1 MQPLVAPG
9 RILNHRAA
17 SPARPLNA
25 SKSHGTV
32 QFQPNRPQ
40 AGLSSW
46 SRHGAQS
53 ALNLSDNLNDLGS
66 VVTPIFPRQGRTT
79 ARRSSIADLSSP
91 HKISTA
97 QRVSSPMTG
106 SPHRR
111 PSRTD
116 LLSPCQRGGS
126 PFARFPASLS
136 SPGAAI
142 LQQQQQMVQTQQ
154 HPHWVLSSPSQR
166 AASPHGSRVHLVS
179 SLSSVGACRAS
190 SPYQNVSD
198 GWSQRSTVGTSTA
211 LPNGRLSQWKT
222 GRTSEGTHQ
231 ACGQPINMTLA
242 APGPE
247 RRLPMASRPADE
259 LRIAA
264 DSEETDDQAIHR
276 PVRALAQH
284 VAHDDTSAREQHAK
298 LSAELAESLA
308 KEAELEPIV
317 TSKRSQ
323 AVLNGLWINTLKRR
337 VEEARSRGA
346 ESLAPKP
353 NVDVVTRST
362 SSQSALTPHSSRVR
376 TETDMQR
383 QCQNDF
389 GDEAE
394 EHREESNNVTLESV
408 AVQLLSMQDL
418 ETQVACLEDE
428 LTSRKKEMER
438 LQGELRSLDLLS
450 AQHRNP
456 SLRLSDELCAV
467 GSPSRCRV

>member
-25 SKSHGTV
+25 SKSYGTV
-32 QFQPNRPQ
+32 QFHPNRPQ
-40 AGLSSW
+40 GGLSSW
-46 SRHGAQS
+46 PRHGAQS

-66 VVTPIFPRQGRTT
+66 VVTPIFPGQGRTV
-79 ARRSSIADLSSP
+79 ARRSSITDLSSP
-91 HKISTA
+91 HKTSTA
-97 QRVSSPMTG
+97 QQVSSPMTG

-111 PSRTD
+111 LSRSD

-136 SPGAAI
+136 SLGAAS

-154 HPHWVLSSPSQR
+154 QPHWVLSSSSER
-166 AASPHGSRVHLVS
+166 VASPHGSRVHLVS

-190 SPYQNVSD
+190 SPFQNVGDS
-198 GWSQRSTVGTSTA
+198 WSQRSPFGTSTA
-211 LPNGRLSQWKT
+211 LPSGRLSQWKA
-222 GRTSEGTHQ
+222 GRASEGTQQ
-231 ACGQPINMTLA
+231 AFGQPINMTLA
-242 APGPE
+242 AQGPE
-247 RRLPMASRPADE
+247 RRLPMAS
-259 LRIAA
+259 
-264 DSEETDDQAIHR
+264 EETDDQATHR

-284 VAHDDTSAREQHAK
+284 VSHDDTSVREQHAK
-298 LSAELAESLA
+298 LCAELAESLA

-346 ESLAPKP
+346 ESLAPKLH
-353 NVDVVTRST
+353 VDVVTRST
-362 SSQSALTPHSSRVR
+362 SSQSALTPRSSRVR
-376 TETDMQR
+376 TETGSQR
-383 QCQNDF
+383 QCQNGF

-428 LTSRKKEMER
+428 LTSRKQEMER
-438 LQGELRSLDLLS
+438 LQSELRSLDLLS

-456 SLRLSDELCAV
+456 SLRLSDEHCAV